1 MAGASLLTLLD
12 DIAMLLDDIAV
23 LSKVAA
29 KKTAGVLGDDLAVNA
44 EQVSGDLKAD
54 RELPVI
60 WAVFKG
66 SLLNKAIL
74 VPIALLLS
82 FFLPMVIM
90 PLLMLGGAYLCYE
103 GFEKVWH
110 NHTSQKT
117 DRNGHKRQSKALEA
131 KNVDIIAYEK
141 AKIKGAIRTDIILS
155 AEIIIIALGTVA
167 NETIMT
173 QVSVLT
179 FIAILMTVG
188 VYGVVAAIVKIDDGG
203 LLLIQDKS
211 ATQQGKVKRAL
222 GYFMIGFAPKLM
234 RFLTVVGTI
243 AMWLVGGSL
252 ITHGIPTFHHIIES
266 TTQYM
271 ANIPILSN
279 ILMLITPLLINLIVG
294 FILGALLVFI
304 SLTLGKLSP
313 KHKQQS

>member
-12 DIAMLLDDIAV
+12 DIAMLLDDVAV

-44 EQVSGDLKAD
+44 EQLSGGLKAD
-54 RELPVI
+54 RELPVV

-66 SLLNKAIL
+66 SMLNKAIL

-82 FFLPMVIM
+82 YFLPIVIM

-110 NHTSQKT
+110 SYA
-117 DRNGHKRQSKALEA
+117 HKNKHKQDHEELVSALQDD
-131 KNVDIIAYEK
+131 NVDIMAYEK
-141 AKIKGAIRTDIILS
+141 DKIKGAIRTDFILS

-167 NETIMT
+167 DKNIST
-173 QVSVLT
+173 QISVLI
-179 FIAILMTVG
+179 FIAILMTIG
-188 VYGVVAAIVKIDDGG
+188 VYGLVAGIVKIDDGG
-203 LLLIQDKS
+203 LLLIKDKS
-211 ATQQGKVKRAL
+211 ASLWGKVKRAL

-234 RFLTVVGTI
+234 KFLAIAGTV

-252 ITHGIPTFHHIIES
+252 ITHGVPAFHHIIES
-266 TTQYM
+266 ATQVV
-271 ANIPILSN
+271 ATIPVLSG
-279 ILMLITPLLINLIVG
+279 LMVAITPLLIDLLVG
-294 FILGALLVFI
+294 FVLGALLVFM
-304 SLTLGKLSP
+304 SLAVSSLKKKKSMG
-313 KHKQQS
+313 

>member
-12 DIAMLLDDIAV
+12 DIAMLLDDVAV

-44 EQVSGDLKAD
+44 EQLSGGLKAD
-54 RELPVI
+54 RELPVV

-66 SLLNKAIL
+66 SMLNKAIL

-82 FFLPMVIM
+82 YFLPIVIM

-110 NHTSQKT
+110 KFSHKEEQKEQHEELVT
-117 DRNGHKRQSKALEA
+117 ALQDE
-131 KNVDIIAYEK
+131 NIDITLYEK
-141 AKIKGAIRTDIILS
+141 DKIKGAIRTDFILS

-167 NETIMT
+167 DKPITT
-173 QVSVLT
+173 QISVLI
-179 FIAILMTVG
+179 FIAILMTIG
-188 VYGVVAAIVKIDDGG
+188 VYGLVAGIVKIDDGG

-211 ATQQGKVKRAL
+211 VNLWAKAKRSL
-222 GYFMIGFAPKLM
+222 GYFMISFAPKLM
-234 RFLTVVGTI
+234 KFLAFAGTV

-252 ITHGIPTFHHIIES
+252 ITHGVPAFHHTIES
-266 TTQYM
+266 ATHF
-271 ANIPILSN
+271 ASNLPVFSGILV
-279 ILMLITPLLINLIVG
+279 LLTPLLIDLFVG
-294 FILGALLVFI
+294 FTLGALLVFI
-304 SLTLGKLSP
+304 SLAIMKVAKKTNN
-313 KHKQQS
+313 

>member
-12 DIAMLLDDIAV
+12 DIAMLLDDVAV

-44 EQVSGDLKAD
+44 EQLSGGLKAD
-54 RELPVI
+54 RELPVV

-66 SLLNKAIL
+66 SMLNKAVL

-82 FFLPMVIM
+82 YFLPSVIL

-110 NHTSQKT
+110 SYA
-117 DRNGHKRQSKALEA
+117 HKKEKKQQHEQLVSALQDE
-131 KNVDIIAYEK
+131 NIDIISYEK
-141 AKIKGAIRTDIILS
+141 DKIKGAIRTDFILS

-167 NETIMT
+167 DRPITI
-173 QVSVLT
+173 QISVLV
-179 FIAILMTVG
+179 FIAILMTIG
-188 VYGVVAAIVKIDDGG
+188 VYGLVAGIVKIDDGG
-203 LLLIQDKS
+203 LLLIKDKS
-211 ATQQGKVKRAL
+211 VNFWGKAKRAL

-234 RFLTVVGTI
+234 TFLAIAGTV

-252 ITHGIPTFHHIIES
+252 ITHGVPAFHHVIVAA
-266 TTQYM
+266 TQIAGNTPVVSGLLVAIM
-271 ANIPILSN
+271 
-279 ILMLITPLLINLIVG
+279 PLLIDLVVG
-294 FILGALLVFI
+294 FVLGAILVFV
-304 SLTLGKLSP
+304 SLAAVKIKAKGN
-313 KHKQQS
+313 

>member
-12 DIAMLLDDIAV
+12 DIAMLLDDVAV

-44 EQVSGDLKAD
+44 EQLSGGLKAD
-54 RELPVI
+54 RELPVV

-66 SLLNKAIL
+66 SMLNKAIL

-82 FFLPMVIM
+82 YFLPMVIM

-110 NHTSQKT
+110 KFF
-117 DRNGHKRQSKALEA
+117 HKDEYKEQHKKHVVALQDE
-131 KNVDIIAYEK
+131 NIDITLYEK
-141 AKIKGAIRTDIILS
+141 DKIKGAIRTDFILS

-167 NETIMT
+167 DKPITT
-173 QVSVLT
+173 QISVLI

-188 VYGVVAAIVKIDDGG
+188 VYGLVAGIVKIDDGG
-203 LLLIQDKS
+203 LLLIKDKS
-211 ATQQGKVKRAL
+211 VSFWAKTKRAL
-222 GYFMIGFAPKLM
+222 GYFMISFAPKLM
-234 RFLTVVGTI
+234 KFLAVAGTV

-252 ITHGIPTFHHIIES
+252 ITHGVPAFHHTIES
-266 TTQYM
+266 ATNFA
-271 ANIPILSN
+271 ANLPVLPG
-279 ILMLITPLLINLIVG
+279 LLVVITPLLIDLLVG

-304 SLTLGKLSP
+304 SLAIMKVTK
-313 KHKQQS
+313 KTTH

>member
-54 RELPVI
+54 RELPVV

-117 DRNGHKRQSKALEA
+117 DRNGHKRRSKAPEA

-173 QVSVLT
+173 QVSVLI

-203 LLLIQDKS
+203 LLLIKDKS
-211 ATQQGKVKRAL
+211 ATQQGKVKRAV

-234 RFLTVVGTI
+234 RTLTVVGTI

-252 ITHGIPTFHHIIES
+252 ITHGIPTFHYIIES

-271 ANIPILSN
+271 TNVPMLGN

-304 SLTLGKLSP
+304 SLILGKLRP
-313 KHKQQS
+313 KRKQQS

>member
-12 DIAMLLDDIAV
+12 DIAMLLDDVAV

-44 EQVSGDLKAD
+44 EQLSGGLKAD
-54 RELPVI
+54 RELPVV

-66 SLLNKAIL
+66 SMLNKAIL

-82 FFLPMVIM
+82 YFLPMVIM

-110 NHTSQKT
+110 SYS
-117 DRNGHKRQSKALEA
+117 HKKENKKQHEELVTALQDS
-131 KNVDIIAYEK
+131 NVDIIAYEK
-141 AKIKGAIRTDIILS
+141 DKIKGAIRTDFILS

-167 NETIMT
+167 DKPIST
-173 QVSVLT
+173 QVSVLI
-179 FIAILMTVG
+179 FIAILMTIG
-188 VYGVVAAIVKIDDGG
+188 VYGLVAGIVKIDDGG
-203 LLLIQDKS
+203 LLLVKDKS
-211 ATQQGKVKRAL
+211 LSLWGKAKRAL

-234 RFLTVVGTI
+234 KFLAVAGTI

-252 ITHGIPTFHHIIES
+252 ITHGVPAFHHVIEV
-266 TTQYM
+266 TTQL
-271 ANIPILSN
+271 AGNIPVISGL
-279 ILMLITPLLINLIVG
+279 LVAITPLLIDLIVG
-294 FILGALLVFI
+294 FVLGALLVFM
-304 SLTLGKLSP
+304 SLAVNKIR
-313 KHKQQS
+313 HKA

>member
-12 DIAMLLDDIAV
+12 DIAMLLDDVAV

-44 EQVSGDLKAD
+44 EQLSGGLKAD
-54 RELPVI
+54 RELPVV

-66 SLLNKAIL
+66 SMLNKAIL

-82 FFLPMVIM
+82 YFLPIVIM

-110 NHTSQKT
+110 KFS
-117 DRNGHKRQSKALEA
+117 HKEEHKEQHEKHIVALQDE
-131 KNVDIIAYEK
+131 NIDITLYEK
-141 AKIKGAIRTDIILS
+141 DKIKGAIRTDYILS
-155 AEIIIIALGTVA
+155 AEIIILALGTVA
-167 NETIMT
+167 DKAITT
-173 QVSVLT
+173 QISVLI

-188 VYGVVAAIVKIDDGG
+188 VYGLVAGIVKIDDGG
-203 LLLIQDKS
+203 LLLIKDKS
-211 ATQQGKVKRAL
+211 ANLWAKAKRAL
-222 GYFMIGFAPKLM
+222 GYFMISFAPKLM
-234 RFLTVVGTI
+234 KFLAFAGTV

-252 ITHGIPTFHHIIES
+252 ITHGVPAFHQIIES
-266 TTQYM
+266 ATNF
-271 ANIPILSN
+271 AGSLPVLSG
-279 ILMLITPLLINLIVG
+279 LLVVITPLLIDLLVG

-304 SLTLGKLSP
+304 SLAIMKVAKKTE
-313 KHKQQS
+313 Q

>member
-44 EQVSGDLKAD
+44 EQLSGGIRAD
-54 RELPVI
+54 RELPVV

-66 SLLNKAIL
+66 SMLNKAIL

-82 FFLPMVIM
+82 YFLPILIM

-110 NHTSQKT
+110 NFT
-117 DRNGHKRQSKALEA
+117 DKSAVEQHKAQLIAVLQDSNIDL
-131 KNVDIIAYEK
+131 KNFEK
-141 AKIKGAIRTDIILS
+141 DKIKGAIRTDFILS
-155 AEIIIIALGTVA
+155 AEIIIIALGTIA
-167 NETIMT
+167 DKDITT
-173 QVSVLT
+173 QISVLI
-179 FIAILMTVG
+179 FVAILMTVG
-188 VYGVVAAIVKIDDGG
+188 VYGLVAGIVKIDDGG
-203 LLLIQDKS
+203 LALIKGKS
-211 ATQQGKVKRAL
+211 TSLWGEFKRGL
-222 GYFMIGFAPKLM
+222 GRFMIGFAPKLM
-234 RFLTVVGTI
+234 KLLAVAGTI

-252 ITHGIPTFHHIIES
+252 ITHGVHIMHAFIIAVSEF
-266 TTQYM
+266 M
-271 ANIPILSN
+271 AKTPIIGD
-279 ILMLITPLLINLIVG
+279 ILAAITPLTIDLIVG

-304 SLTLGKLSP
+304 ELTFKSLTKRTVQ
-313 KHKQQS
+313 K